1 MAVPLNNSNPN
12 IPEGLKEYVQHQIQE
27 MGYRD
32 LTDTELD
39 KYTLEFA
46 KLIVEKPCEDMS
58 LLMSSLSE
66 QSCYS
71 DDTRN
76 QFSMNSTVSDTLP
89 FLKHRVPEEELRLS
103 PIHDYA
109 RPVSSHSAL
118 YKEILS
124 EADSTT
130 GTIQDISVA
139 SLTDISVFDT
149 SLITRAQLKLQSQS
163 RQVVPPSTIPSTTS
177 RAYKRKIA
185 NQKHQEKDPDLVTA
199 DKLRPVTAPNVS
211 HISSHS
217 TVDQSETED
226 GSLVDRS
233 VRDRGKSFIRPNDFA
248 LSSYRIHKHDP
259 VSRYHEFSRGWQ
271 LRKAPGEK
279 NRNQLRWVI
288 REQLNYQSIPGN
300 DSF

>member
-27 MGYRD
+27 MGYRN

-71 DDTRN
+71 DN
-76 QFSMNSTVSDTLP
+76 QFSMNSTVSDTPP
-89 FLKHRVPEEELRLS
+89 FLKYPAHVEELRLS
-103 PIHDYA
+103 PIQDHT
-109 RPVSSHSAL
+109 RPISSHSAL

-139 SLTDISVFDT
+139 SLTDISVLDT

-185 NQKHQEKDPDLVTA
+185 NQKHQEKDPDLIPA
-199 DKLRPVTAPNVS
+199 DRLRPITTPNIS
-211 HISSHS
+211 HINSHS
-217 TVDQSETED
+217 TIDPCETED

-233 VRDRGKSFIRPNDFA
+233 VRDRGKSFIRPNDSA

-288 REQLNYQSIPGN
+288 REQLNYQSIPGS